1 MTGTQLNPSGQ
12 DVRRTVILFSIYA
25 CVALV
30 MWRLSQ
36 TNDLQLAT
44 ALIFP
49 VFILGLGRIGRPHG
63 SAVSILKVALAISIL
78 ATLYLVGALTV
89 SSNALM
95 AALWFGLQVKLP
107 KARPLQYWEG
117 ALTSPGSSPPNTS
130 ELPNKREQKPT
141 QG

>member
-1 MTGTQLNPSGQ
+1 LTGTEPNPPGQ
-12 DVRRTVILFSIYA
+12 DVRRTVILFTIYGS
-25 CVALV
+25 VALV

-49 VFILGLGRIGRPHG
+49 VYILGLGRIGRPHG

-107 KARPLQYWEG
+107 KTRPLQSWEG
-117 ALTSPGSSPPNTS
+117 TWTSPGSSPPNTF
-130 ELPNKREQKPT
+130 EQNPT
-141 QG
+141 QF